1 MLETPQIELHPV
13 EVTSDFSV
21 SGQVFPGHIPL
32 IKQLG
37 FTRIL
42 AVRPDDEEDADEQP
56 PRFLLE
62 PEVLAAGLQFS
73 HIPIESGAAF
83 PEVAIRGAA
92 HLFDET
98 PQKTLAFCLTGVR
111 SLRLWAL
118 GNALAGTLPPDE
130 IHKSA
135 LAAGFDLTQ
144 FSSHLERLATKQ
156 APFYVADD
164 YANLI

>member
-1 MLETPQIELHPV
+1 MLETSQIDLHPV
-13 EVTSDFSV
+13 EVTPDFSV
-21 SGQVFPGHIPL
+21 SGQIYPGHIPA

-42 AVRPDDEEDADEQP
+42 AVRPDNEEDADEQP

-73 HIPIESGAAF
+73 HIPIESGIAF
-83 PEVAIRGAA
+83 PEIAIRGAA
-92 HLFDET
+92 HLFAEA
-98 PQKTLAFCLTGVR
+98 PQKTLAFCLTGIR

-130 IHKSA
+130 IHQAA

-144 FSSHLERLATKQ
+144 FSTHLKRLALKQ
-156 APFYVADD
+156 APYYVADD